1 VDKDLGFFDGTTYGP
16 SSLRRVAEP
25 FVVEVRRNGVV
36 EAVHRVHAVAVRN
49 GAVVEE
55 AGDAGLTC
63 FMRSSSK
70 PLQALPLVRA
80 RDDLTDADIAI
91 ACASHRGTPEQ
102 LQAARDLLA
111 KANATE
117 DDLELG
123 LQEGRPPEKIYNNCS
138 GKHAGMLA
146 LCDAHGWP
154 KAGYHTAQHPVQRAC
169 AEAHAEA
176 AHATTDELPRGNDGC
191 GVVTFAMPLE
201 RMAFAF
207 ANLPQLPHARRITD
221 AMRAR
226 PELVGGADG
235 PDVLLMRRTE
245 TWVAKGGA
253 EGLLCAVDLAT
264 NTGIALKAEDGAHRA
279 IAPALAAFAHVH
291 LPPSLVKNTR
301 DEIVGDLSL
310 RTTSA

>member
-1 VDKDLGFFDGTTYGP
+1 MAD
-16 SSLRRVAEP
+16 P
-25 FVVEVRRNGVV
+25 FIVEVRRNGVL

-49 GAVVEE
+49 GAVVDER
-55 AGDAGLTC
+55 GDAALSC

-80 RDDLTDADIAI
+80 RDDLSQADIAI
-91 ACASHRGTPEQ
+91 ACASHRATPEQ
-102 LQAARDLLA
+102 LAAARALLQ
-111 KANATE
+111 KGNSTE

-146 LCDAHGWP
+146 LCDARGWP
-154 KAGYHTAQHPVQRAC
+154 KQGYHAAHHPVQQAC
-169 AEAHAEA
+169 ADAHAEA
-176 AHATTDELPRGNDGC
+176 AQASIDELPRGNDGC

-201 RMAFAF
+201 RMALAF
-207 ANLPQLPHARRITD
+207 ANLPHLPQAHRITE

-235 PDVLLMRRTE
+235 PDVLLMQRTDS
-245 TWVAKGGA
+245 WIAKGGA

-264 NTGIALKAEDGAHRA
+264 STGIALKAEDGAHRA
-279 IAPALAAFAHVH
+279 IGPALAAFVDVQLPVVH
-291 LPPSLVKNTR
+291 VKNTR
-301 DEIVGDLSL
+301 GEIVGEVSL
-310 RTTSA
+310 RTSPA

>member
-1 VDKDLGFFDGTTYGP
+1 VT
-16 SSLRRVAEP
+16 EP
-25 FVVEVRRNGVV
+25 FLVEVRRNGTL

-49 GAVVEE
+49 GAVVDER
-55 AGDAGLTC
+55 GDAALTC

-80 RDDLTDADIAI
+80 RGDLSEADIAI
-91 ACASHRGTPEQ
+91 ACASHRATPAQ
-102 LQAARDLLA
+102 LAAARALLE

-117 DDLELG
+117 ADLELG
-123 LQEGRPPEKIYNNCS
+123 LQEGRPPQKIYNNCS

-146 LCDAHGWP
+146 LCDARGWP
-154 KAGYHTAQHPVQRAC
+154 KQGYHEAEHPVQQAC
-169 AEAHAEA
+169 ADAHAEA
-176 AHATTDELPRGNDGC
+176 AHASIDELPRGNDGC

-207 ANLPQLPHARRITD
+207 ANLPQLPEAQRITT

-235 PDVLLMRRTE
+235 PDVLLMQRTE

-264 NTGIALKAEDGAHRA
+264 GTGIVLKAEDGAHRA
-279 IAPALAAFAHVH
+279 IGPALAAFVDVQ
-291 LPPSLVKNTR
+291 LPPLHVKNTR
-301 DEIVGDLSL
+301 GEIVGEVSL
-310 RTTSA
+310 RTSSA

>member
-1 VDKDLGFFDGTTYGP
+1 M
-16 SSLRRVAEP
+16 AEP
-25 FVVEVRRNGVV
+25 FIVEVRRNGVL

-49 GAVVEE
+49 GAVVDER
-55 AGDAGLTC
+55 GDAGLVC

-80 RDDLTDADIAI
+80 RDDLSQADIAI
-91 ACASHRGTPEQ
+91 ACASHRATPAQ

-111 KANATE
+111 KGNSVE

-146 LCDAHGWP
+146 LCDARGWS
-154 KAGYHTAQHPVQRAC
+154 KRGYHESQHPVQQAC

-176 AHATTDELPRGNDGC
+176 AHAPIDELPQGNDGC
-191 GVVTFAMPLE
+191 GVVTFALPLE

-207 ANLPQLPHARRITD
+207 SNLPQLPGAHRIAD

-226 PELVGGADG
+226 PELVGGEDG
-235 PDVLLMRRTE
+235 ADVLLMQRTE
-245 TWVAKGGA
+245 SWIAKGGA

-264 NTGIALKAEDGAHRA
+264 NTGVALKSEDGAGRA
-279 IAPALAAFAHVH
+279 LGPALAAFVGVQ
-291 LPPSLVKNTR
+291 LPPLHVKNTR
-301 DEIVGDLSL
+301 GEIVGEVSL
-310 RTTSA
+310 RTSSA